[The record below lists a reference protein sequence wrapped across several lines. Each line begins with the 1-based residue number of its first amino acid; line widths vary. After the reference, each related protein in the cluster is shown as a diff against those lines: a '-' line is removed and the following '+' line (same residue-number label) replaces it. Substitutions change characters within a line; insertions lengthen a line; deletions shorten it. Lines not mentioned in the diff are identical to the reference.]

1 MRGISFI
8 VKRFAW
14 KKRKEMPGQGV
25 YDWRFATTRRRNFEP
40 TRNRGAGSGLGA
52 ARRVPGRA
60 EEVVRR
66 HAARAGARRQGSQ
79 LPEAGAR
86 LELSRSVRGSRRD
99 PARARHDVP
108 DGARLPVPLLPG
120 PDDLS

>member
-8 VKRFAW
+8 VKGFVR

-25 YDWRFATTRRRNFEP
+25 YDWRFATTRRRNLEP
-40 TRNRGAGSGLGA
+40 TRNRGTGSGLRA
-52 ARRVPGRA
+52 ARRVPGGA

-86 LELSRSVRGSRRD
+86 LELPRAVRRSRRD
-99 PARARHDVP
+99 PARSRLDVP
-108 DGARLPVPLLPG
+108 HGAGLP
-120 PDDLS
+120 